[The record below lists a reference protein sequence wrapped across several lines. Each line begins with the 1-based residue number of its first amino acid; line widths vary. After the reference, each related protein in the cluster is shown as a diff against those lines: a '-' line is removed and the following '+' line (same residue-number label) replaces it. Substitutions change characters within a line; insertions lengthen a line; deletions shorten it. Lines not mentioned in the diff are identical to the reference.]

1 VLKVDEQYV
10 THKFDADSV
19 FNTDETNN
27 PTVVEP
33 AKVIAQKGTHQV
45 LFLVQFVFLF

>member
-1 VLKVDEQYV
+1 VDEQYEK
-10 THKFDADSV
+10 HKFDADSV